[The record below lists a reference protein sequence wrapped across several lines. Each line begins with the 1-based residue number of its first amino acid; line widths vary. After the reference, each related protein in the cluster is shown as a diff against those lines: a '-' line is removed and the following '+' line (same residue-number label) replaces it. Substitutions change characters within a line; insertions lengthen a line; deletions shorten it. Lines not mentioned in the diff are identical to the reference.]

1 MSRLSQFFGPNF
13 NEIFKLSTSNT
24 ISLNFSLNEKIG
36 YLSNPTGTLSL
47 SITNLPNPPAS
58 DQSVITFSVFVNQPA
73 TPQVFGNTITITD
86 SISTTV
92 TPTIK
97 WQTGAPPT
105 GNASS
110 IDVFNFILINT
121 GTAGTLNDYIVIGN
135 LNGGYA

>member
-47 SITNLPNPPAS
+47 SITNLPSPSVS
-58 DQSVITFSVFVNQPA
+58 DQSVITFSMFVNQPA
-73 TPQVFGNTITITD
+73 TPQVFGNTITIGD
-86 SISTTV
+86 GVSTV

-97 WQTGAPPT
+97 WQAGAAPT